1 MSRARALVSAGS
13 RPYFPKGVRMQ
24 FDAVR
29 ERFAVLGPERVYWP
43 DAVSADILKLCDGQ
57 RSIFSIAGQLAQNY
71 AAPVETIQADVLEFI
86 QSWTDLHLLKLQE
99 S

>member
-1 MSRARALVSAGS
+1 MSRVRVLVSAGS
-13 RPYFPKGVRMQ
+13 KPYFPRGVRMRY
-24 FDAVR
+24 DTVR
-29 ERFAVLGPERVYWP
+29 ERIAVLGPERVYWP
-43 DAVSADILKLCDGQ
+43 DPVSVDVLNLCDGQ
-57 RSIFSIAGQLAQNY
+57 RSISSIAGQLAQSY

>member
-1 MSRARALVSAGS
+1 MTRTRALVNAEG
-13 RPYFPKGVRMQ
+13 RPHFPKGVRMQ

-29 ERFAVLGPERVYWP
+29 KRFVVLGPERVYWP
-43 DAVSADILKLCDGQ
+43 DGVSVDILKLCDGQ
-57 RSIFSIAGQLAQNY
+57 RSVAGIAQELAKSY

-86 QSWTDLHLLKLQE
+86 QSWTDLHLLKLPE